1 MPLATDV
8 KISVNWNPQF
18 PKRCVVCSGEAPDAR
33 MSVGDLTV
41 GWFSFWTDIPEGWGS
56 VTVPVHT
63 SCKKPFRLRRWLS
76 RIAFIVI
83 AFVLWWFF
91 GEWIDSILPVS
102 GRNVG
107 RKVLLILMMLP
118 VFLIEVIF
126 PPRFDITVEQYYVT
140 FHFADA
146 AYALEFAK
154 QNREMKRYEE
164 ILGEMRS

>member
-1 MPLATDV
+1 
-8 KISVNWNPQF
+8 
-18 PKRCVVCSGEAPDAR
+18 
-33 MSVGDLTV
+33 
-41 GWFSFWTDIPEGWGS
+41 
-56 VTVPVHT
+56 VPVHT

-76 RIAFIVI
+76 RIAYIVI

-107 RKVLLILMMLP
+107 RKVLLLLMMSP

-140 FHFADA
+140 FHFADV

-164 ILGEMRS
+164 ILREMRG